1 MQELW
6 PIEPAAYTPHPLH
19 RTELVWPQ
27 SNCYVDLWIELLHTF
42 GVEPLAAMP
51 FTFAVDLE
59 GDQWTFFKFPLADLD
74 ALYGIQVFELNVW
87 DSLPG
92 HVEQQLSLGR
102 PCLVEVDA
110 FHMPDTAGTSYHAEH
125 VKTSI
130 GIQAID
136 VDGGRLGYFHN
147 AGYYE
152 LDRRD
157 FNGVFRH
164 SICWAPPSPT
174 CRARIRFAG
183 TRPASQTIWNDCV
196 EARSNGFTD
205 TPSPPSVRLA
215 QHSNLA
221 APTCDGCRRTASRA
235 SSRSPPH
242 AMSSRRQP
250 RRCSSRPR
258 VLSVSGGR
266 SMPRR
271 WSARWPPP
279 GTKP

>member
-110 FHMPDTAGTSYHAEH
+110 CLLYTS
-125 VKTSI
+125 
-130 GIQAID
+130 
-136 VDGGRLGYFHN
+136 
-147 AGYYE
+147 
-152 LDRRD
+152 
-157 FNGVFRH
+157 
-164 SICWAPPSPT
+164 PSP
-174 CRARIRFAG
+174 RDRQKSRM
-183 TRPASQTIWNDCV
+183 
-196 EARSNGFTD
+196 
-205 TPSPPSVRLA
+205 PS
-215 QHSNLA
+215 
-221 APTCDGCRRTASRA
+221 
-235 SSRSPPH
+235 
-242 AMSSRRQP
+242 
-250 RRCSSRPR
+250 
-258 VLSVSGGR
+258 
-266 SMPRR
+266 
-271 WSARWPPP
+271 SA
-279 GTKP
+279 